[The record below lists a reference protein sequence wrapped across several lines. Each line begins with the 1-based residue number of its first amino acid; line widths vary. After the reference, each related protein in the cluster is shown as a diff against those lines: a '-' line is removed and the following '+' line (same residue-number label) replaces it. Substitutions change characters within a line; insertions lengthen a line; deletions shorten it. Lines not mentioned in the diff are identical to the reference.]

1 MKTFLYQLW
10 IEYKLYFRS
19 PGALLWSFLFPVI
32 TISGLGVHFGDEK
45 PTSVAIGWVDEDNST
60 ASQSLKQYLYQQA
73 KEFKVE
79 EGKKEDFNEKIRN
92 HKKTAY
98 IYVPQGYEKEQKPLQ
113 LVYNP
118 YQVQSMMYISLLL
131 DKIVAEFSLAQ
142 NKSVVSVT
150 QYQKQALTVNEKKSY
165 LDFLVPGVLSL
176 QVMSYCLWGIGFVML
191 SYREKGNLKR
201 IAVTPVKKSTYIL
214 SQITHRYSIILLQ
227 SAFIIGFAYWVFGVQ
242 IRGDVFSLWFILSL
256 GMFTF
261 MAIGFLIASLVPN
274 IELCIGINNL
284 LFLLMLGLSGIFFST
299 DNLPHFLQGFSQ
311 FLPLTHLAD
320 MVRGIYTEGKS
331 VFDFGYGILALLIY
345 FAIAFG
351 SSVYFFRWTN
361 R

>member
-32 TISGLGVHFGDEK
+32 TISGLGVHFGSEK
-45 PTSVAIGWVDEDNST
+45 PVSVVIGWVDDDNSPS
-60 ASQSLKQYLYQQA
+60 SQALKQYFIQQA
-73 KEFKVE
+73 KEFRIE
-79 EGKKEDFNEKIRN
+79 EGNKKDFNEKIKN

-98 IYVPQGYEKEQKPLQ
+98 IYVPQGYEQEQKPLQ
-113 LVYNP
+113 LIYNP

-131 DKIVAEFSLAQ
+131 DKVVAEFSLAQ
-142 NKSVVSVT
+142 SKTAVKVV
-150 QYQKQALTVNEKKSY
+150 YQKQALIVNEKKSY

-176 QVMSYCLWGIGFVML
+176 QIMSYCLWGIGFVML

-214 SQITHRYSIILLQ
+214 SQIVHRYSIILLQ
-227 SAFIIGFAYWVFGVQ
+227 SAFIIGFAYWAFGVKVQ
-242 IRGDVFSLWFILSL
+242 GDIVSLGIALST

-261 MAIGFLIASLVPN
+261 MAIGFFIASLVPN

-299 DNLPHFLQGFSQ
+299 DNLPNFLQGFSQ
-311 FLPLTHLAD
+311 ILPLTHLAN

-331 VFDFGYGILALLIY
+331 IFNFSYAMLALVLY
-345 FAIAFG
+345 FTVAFAG
-351 SSVYFFRWTN
+351 SVYFFRWTS